1 MWKDKGKAFGL
12 RAAPFV
18 RPVKQAG
25 LGPLWPD
32 PTWVSFSLAHTLT
45 TAPPAST
52 RALVPQ
58 LAPSANPAILEE
70 GRAEARRRTE
80 RDPGEVGGGGL
91 FRGASEGKRL
101 GDLASFRRQLLLQCF
116 FARFRSGRLCLQ
128 ETLRVPAESSRP
140 DPFPDSIPGIRVSFA
155 HLREVCGPAMA
166 SAPALPPFQ
175 FRARHESPD
184 WRRLSA
190 VDAGRVAAE
199 LDVAALQEHL
209 EHVTFCSA
217 ERERCPHCQA
227 PADPLL
233 LRLFRL
239 AQLCLE
245 YLLHSQDY
253 LSGQLRALHAHLRDA
268 DAHRARLADDL
279 AAKEQLLRALKDECK
294 RRRRMIGT
302 QQMMLQTAAA
312 ACHQCQFC
320 EKSFMNYSFL
330 HNHLQRRHAEE
341 SLSADQKKK
350 EQTDKL
356 QEEIDKLK
364 DQLQLTRSQL
374 EAEQHTHMVKLAK
387 EYEEHRSKEEEIRHL
402 FHKWKEEEKEKLA
415 TELEKVKE
423 MFMKEFKELTTK
435 NTELE
440 NHLVELQKSN
450 KHLKSNL
457 GTLKDS
463 FEFPEEKPRNVAE
476 DQSVIQLLEKQESK
490 WASKV
495 QTLQEEHEN
504 EKHQLLSQIE
514 KLKTT
519 MTEDL
524 NTSNAFYKKRIEEL
538 GQRLQEQNDLII
550 AQKHQIQKLATRS
563 VESIKLSDTKAS
575 GQNVAPPKSSLSSVP
590 EQALLVHMLEPIEE
604 LPEDEKETEKSETRV
619 GKNKHHIIST
629 LKNNPSL
636 TKELRAVLEQTLTEK
651 LESLG
656 IKSGVRGIP
665 SDHLTRVLMSV
676 ESARE
681 ERKKE
686 VPDIQHIREQLERQM
701 NVRVAEKASCIRH
714 FSSPLLSSE
723 VRQKAHRIGGS
734 LSTVL
739 PKPAKRSFV
748 KRPTGRRTMAVE
760 KTSTPKTKESV
771 LGDNVPRKSLSIT
784 TPPFSSEDEVDD
796 NDIMQSYISPE
807 LSQPRPSV
815 SGSKNALARA
825 ASQSDGN
832 SLEEDEVEEIKG
844 NLKPSQ
850 GVPIQKGTEQVEKT
864 SLCQRKESQSSGG
877 INVALSFVQK
887 NAQGVKFTG
896 VMEEDEDDW
905 DLSSL
910 EEETSLPAKDAK
922 VRNGAAT
929 KKDDTNT
936 TSAVQPVGK
945 LTKTERLQDADST
958 LKSSLVTVTDWS
970 DSSDI

>member
-1 MWKDKGKAFGL
+1 MQRKEDQIQEKSYIQ
-12 RAAPFV
+12 AAGA
-18 RPVKQAG
+18 AG
-25 LGPLWPD
+25 
-32 PTWVSFSLAHTLT
+32 
-45 TAPPAST
+45 
-52 RALVPQ
+52 
-58 LAPSANPAILEE
+58 
-70 GRAEARRRTE
+70 
-80 RDPGEVGGGGL
+80 
-91 FRGASEGKRL
+91 GA
-101 GDLASFRRQLLLQCF
+101 A
-116 FARFRSGRLCLQ
+116 
-128 ETLRVPAESSRP
+128 
-140 DPFPDSIPGIRVSFA
+140 
-155 HLREVCGPAMA
+155 AMA
-166 SAPALPPFQ
+166 SSCSPALPPFQ
-175 FRARHESPD
+175 FRPRHGSPD

-190 VDAGRVAAE
+190 VDEARVTAE
-199 LDVAALQEHL
+199 LDVAVLQEHL

-253 LSGQLRALHAHLRDA
+253 LSAQLRARQELLRAA
-268 DAHRARLADDL
+268 DAHRDRLAKDL
-279 AAKEQLLRALKDECK
+279 ACKDQLLRALKDECK
-294 RRRRMIGT
+294 RRRKMIST
-302 QQMMLQTAAA
+302 QQMMLQAGA

-330 HNHLQRRHAEE
+330 HNHLQRRHAHE
-341 SLSADQKKK
+341 SHNDEKKK
-350 EQTDKL
+350 AQTDKL

-374 EAEQHTHMVKLAK
+374 EDEQRAHMVKLAK
-387 EYEEHRSKEEEIRHL
+387 ENEEHRSKQEEIRHL
-402 FHKWKEEEKEKLA
+402 FHKWKEEEKEKLV

-423 MFMKEFKELTTK
+423 MFMKEFKELTAK

-463 FEFPEEKPRNVAE
+463 YEFPEEKPWNAAE
-476 DQSVIQLLEKQESK
+476 DRSVNQLLERQEIK

-514 KLKTT
+514 KLKAT
-519 MTEDL
+519 MTEEL
-524 NTSNAFYKKRIEEL
+524 TASNTFYKKRIEEL

-550 AQKHQIQKLATRS
+550 NQKHQIQKLATRS
-563 VESIKLSDTKAS
+563 VESIKLSDAKAS
-575 GQNVAPPKSSLSSVP
+575 GQNVVPAKSSLPSVH
-590 EQALLVHMLEPIEE
+590 EQPLLVPMLEPIEE
-604 LPEDEKETEKSETRV
+604 LPEDEKETEKSETKL
-619 GKNKHHIIST
+619 GKNKLIINT

-651 LESLG
+651 MESLG
-656 IKSGVRGIP
+656 IKSGVRSIP

-686 VPDIQHIREQLERQM
+686 VPDIQHIREQLERQ
-701 NVRVAEKASCIRH
+701 VSFRVAERASCIRH

-739 PKPAKRSFV
+739 PKPVKRSFA
-748 KRPTGRRTMAVE
+748 KRPAGRRTIAAE
-760 KTSTPKTKESV
+760 NTSTPKAKKSV
-771 LGDNVPRKSLSIT
+771 LQENIPRKSLSVT
-784 TPPFSSEDEVDD
+784 TSPFSSEDEVEDD
-796 NDIMQSYISPE
+796 DILQSYISPE
-807 LSQPRPSV
+807 LSQPRGSV
-815 SGSKNALARA
+815 SGSKTALVRL
-825 ASQSDGN
+825 ASQSDEN
-832 SLEEDEVEEIKG
+832 SLDEDEVEEIRG
-844 NLKPSQ
+844 NLKPSP
-850 GVPIQKGTEQVEKT
+850 GAPIQKGTQQVGRT
-864 SLCQRKESQSSGG
+864 SSLCQGKESQSCGG
-877 INVALSFVQK
+877 INVQK
-887 NAQGVKFTG
+887 STQGVKFIG
-896 VMEEDEDDW
+896 IGEEDEDDW

-910 EEETSLPAKDAK
+910 EEEIPLPAKDEK
-922 VRNGAAT
+922 VKYGAAT
-929 KKDDTNT
+929 KKDNTNAI
-936 TSAVQPVGK
+936 SVVPPVGK
-945 LTKTERLQDADST
+945 HTKEEGLKDADTTST
-958 LKSSLVTVTDWS
+958 LKSSVVTVTDWS